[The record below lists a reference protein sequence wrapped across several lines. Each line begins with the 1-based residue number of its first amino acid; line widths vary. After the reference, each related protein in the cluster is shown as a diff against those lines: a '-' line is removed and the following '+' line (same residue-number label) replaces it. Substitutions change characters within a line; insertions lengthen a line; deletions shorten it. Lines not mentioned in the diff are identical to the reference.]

1 MPVVVAALGL
11 AGCETGDVA
20 GRSSGDYRQ
29 EAAYARGA
37 DGAGSLGHYK
47 VGQPYQINGVWYYP
61 KADYAYSETGIAS
74 WYGPGFHGRMTANGE
89 TYDQTKL
96 TAAHPTLPLP
106 SMVRVTNLENGRT
119 IKVRINDRGPFKNG
133 RIIDLSHRGAELLGF
148 LNKGTTKVLVEI
160 IPHES
165 RQLASLALADQAAA
179 FAPTAAPRVPVASK
193 SLVPQANAPS
203 ADAPTTAAPADTPTA
218 VAPAKVSRP
227 PLRPP
232 VVDGTITTTSVAPSR
247 IYVQAGAFSRVD
259 NAIRLRAKLTG
270 LGKVQVAR
278 AKVDDR
284 RLFRVRLGPV
294 GSVEEADR
302 LLARLISIGHTDARV
317 VID

>member
-1 MPVVVAALGL
+1 MLNLSRHCLAAVVLAALGL
-11 AGCETGDVA
+11 AGCETFDIAERPSDHRLPDGT
-20 GRSSGDYRQ
+20 
-29 EAAYARGA
+29 AYARDTYGTLS
-37 DGAGSLGHYK
+37 AGRYK

-74 WYGPGFHGRMTANGE
+74 WYGPGFDGRMTANGE

-106 SMVRVTNLENGRT
+106 SMVRVTNLENGRV

-133 RIIDLSHRGAELLGF
+133 RIIDLSRRAADLLGF
-148 LNKGTTKVLVEI
+148 VNKGTTKVLVEI

-179 FAPTAAPRVPVASK
+179 YAPSAAPLVPVASR
-193 SLVPQANAPS
+193 SLAPQ
-203 ADAPTTAAPADTPTA
+203 TTAPADVQPA
-218 VAPAKVSRP
+218 VPSKASRP

-232 VVDGTITTTSVAPSR
+232 QVDGSITTTSVAPSR

-259 NAIRLRAKLTG
+259 NAIRLRAKLAG
-270 LGKVQVAR
+270 LGKAYVAR

-294 GSVEEADR
+294 ASVEEADR